1 MLKKA
6 PKRMSFGGKE
16 DIIDLPNLIEIQ
28 IKSYNQFLQTELFP
42 EERENAGLQEVF
54 AEIFPIKSYDEKTVL
69 EYLSYSL
76 GVPKYNPDECIRRGI
91 SYNVVLKVKFRLT
104 DETGI
109 KEEEVYMGTIPLMTD
124 KGTFIINGAERV
136 VVSQLHRSPGICF
149 EQERSL
155 RGSMLYSFRIIPYRG
170 SWLEGAFDTG
180 DLIHIYIDRKKR
192 RRKVLATTFIRALGY
207 SSNTDIIEEFFSTK
221 KVKIGTEKEYAKLVG
236 KILAED
242 VTDEETGVVYG
253 KAAEKL
259 TTAMLKRMSDT
270 GIKVIRIA
278 EDADENNPIIK
289 MIAKDP
295 TDSYESALKDFY
307 RKLRPGE
314 PATIANARSAM
325 MRLFF
330 DPKRYNLGKVGRYKL
345 NSKLGCPVNDEAM
358 QTVTLTKE
366 DVIGA
371 LKYLIKLKHG
381 NEDANIDDIDHLGN
395 RRVRSVGELI
405 QNQCRIGLAR
415 MEKIIRERMNLF
427 DFTSDTLTP
436 GKIVSAKGLSGVLK
450 DFFGR
455 SQLSQFMDQV
465 NPVAE
470 LTHKR
475 RLSSLGPG
483 GLNRDRAGF
492 EVRDVHPSHY
502 GRVCPIETPEGPN
515 IGLITSLSS
524 FAKINEFGFIET
536 PYRIVRDGIV
546 TDEIEYMTADQ
557 EERCIIAQA
566 TTPLDEHN
574 MFTTEICWA
583 RYRGES
589 LEIETEK
596 VTHVD
601 VSPKQLVSI
610 VTGLIPFLEHDDA
623 NRALMG
629 SNMQRQGVP
638 LLKPET
644 PLVGTG
650 LELRAG
656 KDSGAVVIAHEDGVV
671 DYVDGN
677 IIVIS
682 PKDNPMDKRSYPL
695 KKYMRSNAGTCINQT
710 PLCDVGDK
718 IFAGDVIAD
727 GPGTDKGEVAL
738 GKNVL
743 VAFMPWYGYN
753 FEDAI
758 IISEKLIREDAY
770 TSIHIEEFEITA
782 RDTKLG
788 KEEITRDIPNV
799 SEEALANLGDDG
811 IIRIGAEVTPGDIL
825 VGKIT
830 PKSESELAPEERLL
844 RAIFGEKAAD
854 VKDASLVVPPGT
866 EGVVMDVKVFSRRDR
881 LSKSDEELVEEATR
895 LKDLQKEHKQ
905 KRAELRMEQ
914 REKVAA
920 LLLNEQA
927 PGTIIH
933 RKTAEIIIDEGETI
947 TQELIELM
955 EQENVEDLIMPLNEI
970 YKALKSVLHD
980 FDTKI
985 QMVDS
990 QYKTELEQMRKGD
1003 TELDPGVIRQVKV
1016 YVASKR
1022 KLQVGDKM
1030 AGRHG
1035 NKGVV
1040 SKLVPEAD
1048 MPYLANGQ
1056 TIEIILNPLG
1066 VPSRMNLGQV
1076 FETHLGF
1083 AAQRA
1088 GIYVKSPVFEGFP
1101 EEEIWKMMKKENLS
1115 EDGKFYLYDGFTG
1128 ERFDGRIVVGYI
1140 YMMKLGHLVAD
1151 KIHARAVGP
1160 YSLVTQQPLGGKA
1173 QMGGQRFGEM
1183 EVWAAEA
1190 YGAAHL
1196 LQELLTVKSD
1206 DVAGRTRIYES
1217 IVKGDNILN
1226 AGTPESFNVLI
1237 KEMQGL
1243 GLDIRAEEVENSDYL
1258 VK

>member
-1 MLKKA
+1 
-6 PKRMSFGGKE
+6 
-16 DIIDLPNLIEIQ
+16 
-28 IKSYNQFLQTELFP
+28 
-42 EERENAGLQEVF
+42 
-54 AEIFPIKSYDEKTVL
+54 
-69 EYLSYSL
+69 
-76 GVPKYNPDECIRRGI
+76 
-91 SYNVVLKVKFRLT
+91 
-104 DETGI
+104 
-109 KEEEVYMGTIPLMTD
+109 
-124 KGTFIINGAERV
+124 
-136 VVSQLHRSPGICF
+136 
-149 EQERSL
+149 
-155 RGSMLYSFRIIPYRG
+155 
-170 SWLEGAFDTG
+170 
-180 DLIHIYIDRKKR
+180 
-192 RRKVLATTFIRALGY
+192 
-207 SSNTDIIEEFFSTK
+207 
-221 KVKIGTEKEYAKLVG
+221 
-236 KILAED
+236 
-242 VTDEETGVVYG
+242 
-253 KAAEKL
+253 
-259 TTAMLKRMSDT
+259 MLKRMADA
-270 GIKVIRIA
+270 GIESIRIA
-278 EDADENNPIIK
+278 EDADESSPIIK
-289 MIAKDP
+289 MLAKDP

-307 RKLRPGE
+307 RKIRPGE
-314 PATIANARSAM
+314 PATLSNARSAI

-330 DPKRYNLGKVGRYKL
+330 DPKRYNLGRVGRYKL
-345 NSKLGCPVNDEAM
+345 NSKLGLEVNDEVL

-371 LKYLIKLKHG
+371 LKYLISLKNAH
-381 NEDANIDDIDHLGN
+381 EDASTDDIDHLGN

-436 GKIVSAKGLSGVLK
+436 GKVVSAKGLSGVLK

-455 SQLSQFMDQV
+455 SQLSQFMDQA

-492 EVRDVHPSHY
+492 EVRDVHDSHY
-502 GRVCPIETPEGPN
+502 GRICPIETPEGPN

-536 PYRIVRDGIV
+536 PYRIVRDHVV

-557 EERCIIAQA
+557 EERCVIAQA
-566 TTPLDEHN
+566 SAPLDDYN
-574 MFTTEICWA
+574 MFSEQICWA
-583 RYRGES
+583 RYRGAPCEVDS
-589 LEIETEK
+589 SI
-596 VTHVD
+596 VTHMD

-638 LLKPET
+638 LLKPEA

-650 LELRAG
+650 LEGRAA
-656 KDSGAVVIAHEDGVV
+656 KDSGAVVIATEDGVV
-671 DYVDGN
+671 DYVDGFK
-677 IIVIS
+677 IVVA
-682 PKDNPMDKRSYPL
+682 PKGNRMDKKTYHL
-695 KKYMRSNAGTCINQT
+695 KKFLRSNAGTCINQQ
-710 PLCDVGDK
+710 PLCEVGDK
-718 IFAGDVIAD
+718 IKAGDVIAD
-727 GPGTDKGEVAL
+727 GPATEKGEVAL

-743 VAFMPWYGYN
+743 VAFMPWFGYN

-758 IISEKLIREDAY
+758 IISEKLLSEDAF
-770 TSIHIEEFEITA
+770 TSIYIEEFELTA

-799 SEEALANLGDDG
+799 SEEALINLGDDG
-811 IIRIGAEVTPGDIL
+811 IIRVGAEVKPGDIL

-830 PKSESELAPEERLL
+830 PKSETELAPEERLL

-854 VKDASLVVPPGT
+854 VKDASLIVPPGT
-866 EGVVMDVKVFSRRDR
+866 EGVIMDVKVFSRRDR
-881 LSKSDEELVEEATR
+881 LSKTDDELVEEASR
-895 LKDLQKEHKQ
+895 LKDI
-905 KRAELRMEQ
+905 Q
-914 REKVAA
+914 REYKTKQAEIRTERHEKIGA
-920 LLLNEQA
+920 LLLNETA
-927 PGTIIH
+927 PGAVVH
-933 RKTAEIIIDEGETI
+933 RKTAEIVIDEGELI
-947 TQELIELM
+947 IQEMLLDLEK
-955 EQENVEDLIMPLNEI
+955 ENVEDLLMPSNDI
-970 YKALKSVLHD
+970 YDALKQTLHD
-980 FDTKI
+980 YEIAMQTLET
-985 QMVDS
+985 
-990 QYKTELEQMRKGD
+990 QYKTEIEFMRKGD
-1003 TELDPGVIRQVKV
+1003 TDLDPGIIRQVKV

-1040 SKLVPEAD
+1040 SKIVPQAD
-1048 MPYLANGQ
+1048 MPYLPDGQ
-1056 TIEIILNPLG
+1056 PIEVILNPLG
-1066 VPSRMNLGQV
+1066 VPSRMNMGQL

-1083 AAQRA
+1083 AAKRA
-1088 GIYVKSPVFEGFP
+1088 GIYVQSPVFEGFP
-1101 EEEIWKMMKKENLS
+1101 EEIIWNMMREQGLP
-1115 EDGKFYLYDGFTG
+1115 EDGKFFLYDGCTG
-1128 ERFDGRIVVGYI
+1128 ERFDNAVVVGYI
-1140 YMMKLGHLVAD
+1140 YLLKLSHLVAD

-1217 IVKGDNILN
+1217 IVKGENLLKS
-1226 AGTPESFNVLI
+1226 GTPESFNVLI

-1243 GLDIRAEEVENSDYL
+1243 CLDVRTEQVADN
-1258 VK
+1258 